1 MKRMMVWV
9 AALAFV
15 IGAGVILIK
24 LNIESLMRRQIDSGM
39 QAVIDAHAIPDSRF
53 EVIFC
58 GTGTPQ
64 YNPDRAQPCLGVIA
78 GGQFLLFDAG
88 QGAAQQLNATKAPF
102 QNLDTVFIT
111 HLHSDHVSGLG
122 DVLHNGWLLGR
133 QSSVDVVGP
142 PGIGGVMDGML
153 MALNDDLEERQRV
166 LGPEYANSKAPL
178 GLAKE
183 VTIEGDGSVLVFEK
197 GGVAIYAFHV
207 SHPKWPAAYG
217 YRVEFGGKSI
227 VISGDTKYTPTMGT
241 HAQGVDLLIHEV
253 VHLGMMEMIADSL
266 RARDGGVAPERLAR
280 ISSVHTPTLEVAQTA
295 LDARAKKLVLTH
307 LIPPIP
313 NGSFVEAFYV
323 EGMDEIYDGPIV
335 VARDGMRITLID

>member
-1 MKRMMVWV
+1 MKRFVVWV
-9 AALAFV
+9 AALGLV
-15 IGAGVILIK
+15 IGAGVVLLK
-24 LNIESLMRRQIDSGM
+24 LNMETLMRSQIESGM
-39 QAVIDAHAIPDSRF
+39 EAMVEAHDFSDSRF

-64 YNPDRAQPCLGVIA
+64 YNPDRSQPCLGVIA
-78 GGQFLLFDAG
+78 GGQFFLFDAG

-102 QNLDTVFIT
+102 QKLDTVFIT
-111 HLHSDHVSGLG
+111 HLHSDHISGLG

-133 QSSVDVVGP
+133 QGSVDVVGP
-142 PGIGGVMDGML
+142 PGIGGVVDGML
-153 MALNDDLEERQRV
+153 KALHDDLEERQRV
-166 LGPEYANSKAPL
+166 LGPEYANSKDPL
-178 GLAKE
+178 GVAKE
-183 VTIEGDGSVLVFEK
+183 IDIEGNGSVPVFEK
-197 GGVAIYAFHV
+197 GEVAIYAFHV

-227 VISGDTKYTPTMGT
+227 VISGDTKYTPNMGT

-253 VHLGMMEMIADSL
+253 VHLGMMGMIADSL

-280 ISSVHTPTLEVAQTA
+280 IASVHTPTLEVAQTA
-295 LDARAKKLVLTH
+295 VEARAKKLVLTH

-313 NGSFVEAFYV
+313 SSWLVEAFYV